1 MSCPEDSDPVEVIQ
15 QFDGKPNEVIARCLG
30 ELGSVNSIKMWVYKN
45 TEKVQRLS
53 NMVITY
59 R

>member
-30 ELGSVNSIKMWVYKN
+30 ELGSVNSIKMWVYK
-45 TEKVQRLS
+45 TQKK
-53 NMVITY
+53 Y
-59 R
+59 RDTATCS